1 MNKKILF
8 LALAAVTALVAV
20 GGGAWWLGL
29 QQGMGHSMPTPAAQ
43 PKEATT
49 VMEEP
54 SLWSIAQGEE
64 ATRRHIRESLKAGD
78 MDPLTGQRILNY
90 HDPMVPGS
98 NFEAPAKSPFMNMML
113 VPRYAGGNAAD
124 ASSVTVSPRIQQN
137 LGLRTAPVVRGSLVS
152 EVTAVGNVAW
162 NERERVELSSRA
174 MGFVEKLHVNAVFD
188 RVAAGAPL
196 AELYVPDWVAA
207 QEEYL
212 ALARLTGE
220 GTDSLQ
226 DAAQQRMRQAGM
238 TPVHIQSVVTH
249 GQVLPRFTITAP
261 IAGIVSELMVR
272 EGATVM
278 PGMPL
283 MRLQGTRTVWAEG
296 AVPES
301 QAALLQRGARVR
313 TTSPGA
319 PGQTFEGKVQ
329 ALLPEVDKVTRT
341 IRARVELA
349 NPQGRLVPGMLVSM
363 RLDRPRSKSTLLV
376 PSDAVIRT
384 GRRNVVMVAED
395 GGRFRPVE
403 VTAGLEVGGQTEISA
418 GLQMGQRVVLSGQFL
433 IDSEASLRG
442 LEARINQEPMPMPMP
457 TSKSTSPSMPA
468 TPPQRY
474 TTDAVVDALKGDTV
488 TLTHPPIPALKW
500 PQMQMDFTLPPLAQ
514 PTRKLEA
521 GDRLRIEFEMQEGD
535 VPRITSLQR
544 VATEPRQ

>member
-1 MNKKILF
+1 M
-8 LALAAVTALVAV
+8 TALVAV
-20 GGGAWWLGL
+20 GGGAWWLGM
-29 QQGMGHSMPTPAAQ
+29 QQGMGRNTPALQLAV
-43 PKEATT
+43 AIAANDD
-49 VMEEP
+49 P
-54 SLWSIAQGEE
+54 SLWSIPQGEE
-64 ATRRHIRESLKAGD
+64 ATRRHIRDSLKAGD
-78 MDPLTGQRILNY
+78 VDPVTGRRILNY
-90 HDPMVPGS
+90 HDPMVPGK
-98 NFEAPAKSPFMNMML
+98 NFEAPAKSPFMDMML
-113 VPRYAGGNAAD
+113 VPRYAGGDAAD

-137 LGLRTAPVVRGSLVS
+137 LGLRTAPVVEGSLVS

-162 NERERVELSSRA
+162 NERDRVELSSRA
-174 MGFVEKLHVNAVFD
+174 MGFLEKLHVRAVLD

-212 ALARLTGE
+212 ALARLTGS
-220 GTDSLQ
+220 GTDSLR
-226 DAAQQRMRQAGM
+226 DAARQRMQQVGM
-238 TPVHIQSVVTH
+238 TPAQIELVVRS
-249 GQVLPRFTITAP
+249 GEVQPRFTLTAP

-278 PGMPL
+278 PGMTI

-301 QAALLQRGARVR
+301 QAGLLLPGARVR

-319 PGQTFEGKVQ
+319 PGQTFEGRVQ
-329 ALLPEVDKVTRT
+329 ALLPEVDAVTRT

-363 RLDRPRSKSTLLV
+363 RLERPKAAATLLV
-376 PSDAVIRT
+376 PSDAVVRT
-384 GRRNVVMVAED
+384 GRRSVVMVAED
-395 GGRFRPVE
+395 AGRFRPVE

-442 LEARINQEPMPMPMP
+442 LEARLNQEPQP
-457 TSKSTSPSMPA
+457 TA
-468 TPPQRY
+468 TEQRY
-474 TTDAVVDALKGDTV
+474 TTDAVINALSGDTV
-488 TLTHPPIPALKW
+488 TLTHPPIPALRW
-500 PQMQMDFTLPPLAQ
+500 PQMEMNFTLPALAQ
-514 PTRKLEA
+514 QPRDLKA
-521 GDRLRIEFEMQEGD
+521 GDRLQIEFEMQDGA

-544 VATEPRQ
+544 VAPEPRK

>member
-1 MNKKILF
+1 MNKTTSFI
-8 LALAAVTALVAV
+8 ALAAAAALVAV
-20 GGGAWWLGL
+20 GGGAWWLGM
-29 QQGMGHSMPTPAAQ
+29 QQGMGHSAQTTAQPAAGTS
-43 PKEATT
+43 TT
-49 VMEEP
+49 STDDP
-54 SLWSIAQGEE
+54 SLWTIPQGEE

-78 MDPLTGQRILNY
+78 LDPVTGRRILNY
-90 HDPMVPGS
+90 HDPMVPGK
-98 NFEAPAKSPFMNMML
+98 NFEAPAKSPFMDMML
-113 VPRYAGGNAAD
+113 VPRYAGSGAAD

-137 LGLRTAPVVRGSLVS
+137 LGLRTVPVLEGSLVS

-174 MGFVEKLHVNAVFD
+174 LGFVEKLHVKAALD
-188 RVAAGAPL
+188 RVAAGVPL

-212 ALARLTGE
+212 ALARLSGDGADT
-220 GTDSLQ
+220 LK
-226 DAAQQRMRQAGM
+226 DAARQRMRQAGM
-238 TPVHIQSVVTH
+238 APAHIERVVAS
-249 GQVLPRFTITAP
+249 GLVQPRFTLTAP

-278 PGMPL
+278 PGMTL

-301 QAALLQRGARVR
+301 QAALLQPGARVR

-319 PGQTFEGKVQ
+319 PGQTFEGQVQ
-329 ALLPEVDKVTRT
+329 ALLPEVDTVTRT

-363 RLDRPRSKSTLLV
+363 RLDRPKAAATLLV
-376 PSDAVIRT
+376 PSDAVIHT
-384 GRRNVVMVAED
+384 GRRSVVMVAEE

-442 LEARINQEPMPMPMP
+442 LEVRLNQEPAPPSTA
-457 TSKSTSPSMPA
+457 TSTQ
-468 TPPQRY
+468 QRY
-474 TTDAVVDALKGDTV
+474 TTDAVIDALSGDTV
-488 TLTHPPIPALKW
+488 TLTHPPIAALKW
-500 PQMQMDFTLPPLAQ
+500 PQMQMDFKLPPRAQ
-514 PTRKLEA
+514 QPRNLEA
-521 GDRLRIEFEMQEGD
+521 GDRLQIEFEMQEGE

-544 VATEPRQ
+544 VAPEPAK

>member
-1 MNKKILF
+1 MNKKTAF
-8 LALAAVTALVAV
+8 FALAAVAALVAV
-20 GGGAWWLGL
+20 GGGAWWLGM
-29 QQGMGHSMPTPAAQ
+29 QQGMGHTTSAPQAVAVQPASAD
-43 PKEATT
+43 
-49 VMEEP
+49 P
-54 SLWSIAQGEE
+54 SLWTIPQGEE

-78 MDPLTGQRILNY
+78 VDPVTGRRILNY
-90 HDPMVPGS
+90 HDPMVPGK
-98 NFEAPAKSPFMNMML
+98 NFEAPAKSPFMDMML
-113 VPRYAGGNAAD
+113 VPRYAGSDAAD

-137 LGLRTAPVVRGSLVS
+137 LGLRTAPVVEGSLVS

-162 NERERVELSSRA
+162 DERERVELSSRA
-174 MGFVEKLHVNAVFD
+174 MGFVEKLHVKAALD
-188 RVAAGAPL
+188 RVAAGAAL

-212 ALARLTGE
+212 ALARLTGD
-220 GTDSLQ
+220 GTDSLK
-226 DAAQQRMRQAGM
+226 DAARQRMRQAGM
-238 TPVHIQSVVTH
+238 TPAHIQRVVTS
-249 GQVLPRFTITAP
+249 GQVQARFTLTAP

-278 PGMPL
+278 PGMTL

-301 QAALLQRGARVR
+301 QAALLQPGARVR

-319 PGQTFEGKVQ
+319 PGQTFEGQVQ
-329 ALLPEVDKVTRT
+329 ALLPEVDEVTRT
-341 IRARVELA
+341 IRARVELS

-363 RLDRPRSKSTLLV
+363 RLDRPRTAATLLV
-376 PSDAVIRT
+376 PSDAVIHT
-384 GRRNVVMVAED
+384 GRRSVVMVAEE

-442 LEARINQEPMPMPMP
+442 LEARLNQEPVP
-457 TSKSTSPSMPA
+457 KA
-468 TPPQRY
+468 QRY
-474 TTDAVVDALKGDTV
+474 TTDAVIDALSGDTV
-488 TLTHPPIPALKW
+488 TLTHPPIAALKW
-500 PQMQMDFTLPPLAQ
+500 PQMQMDFKLPPRAQ
-514 PTRKLEA
+514 QPRDLEA
-521 GDRLRIEFEMQEGD
+521 GDRLQIEFEMQDGD

-544 VATEPRQ
+544 VAPEPRQ